1 VATVQR
7 RPVVEGNQVSKPDQN
22 TENRE
27 WFPATNSFVR
37 VREPLLPQGRR
48 GAIARFYADF
58 AREAGKQL
66 GLKVTAVAIK
76 RAENIDQAIRNAEV
90 IK

>member
-1 VATVQR
+1 
-7 RPVVEGNQVSKPDQN
+7 
-22 TENRE
+22 
-27 WFPATNSFVR
+27 
-37 VREPLLPQGRR
+37 LPQGRR